1 LKSRRK
7 SYPIPKYLDD
17 LPEVIVVPIDEFM
30 VFLATFL
37 LLFFINTILAAF
49 AAVIAY
55 TIYHK
60 AKKGKPKNY
69 YLLLLYKLGLV
80 KPKGIPT
87 PTSKEFQ
94 E

>member
-1 LKSRRK
+1 LRNKEK

-37 LLFFINTILAAF
+37 ILFFINTLLAAF
-49 AAVIAY
+49 IAIIAY
-55 TIYHK
+55 TVYHR

-69 YLLLLYKLGLV
+69 YLLLLYKLGLI
-80 KPKGIPT
+80 KPRGVPT
-87 PTSKEFQ
+87 PASKEFQ